1 MKEIREIL
9 ESKEFQ
15 KQPPFDRKIVIGQVS
30 IAATSERAARP
41 EEAKQFQ
48 KTRKADK
55 NQKKNAA

>member
-1 MKEIREIL
+1 MNSMKEIL

-30 IAATSERAARP
+30 IAATSARAARP
-41 EEAKQFQ
+41 EEAKQFP
-48 KTRKADK
+48 KTRKTDK